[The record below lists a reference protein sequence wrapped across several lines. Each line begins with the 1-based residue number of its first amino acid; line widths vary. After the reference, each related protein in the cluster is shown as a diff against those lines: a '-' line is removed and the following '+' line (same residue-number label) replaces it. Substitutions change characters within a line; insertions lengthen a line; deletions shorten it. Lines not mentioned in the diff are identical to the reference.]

1 MKTVAERLLPACL
14 LAYAAASLAHHIH
27 NAEFLADYPNMPAW
41 LTREHVYLAWLGEMI
56 LGALGYALLRAGYR
70 TAGLLLVAACA
81 LAGFGGLDHYAV
93 APFAS
98 HTAAMHLTILL
109 EVAAAA
115 LVLYAVAA
123 KWRTTT

>member
-1 MKTVAERLLPACL
+1 MTRLLPACL
-14 LAYAAASLAHHIH
+14 LAYAAASLLHHIH

-41 LTREHVYLAWLGEMI
+41 LTREKVYLVWLGETLI
-56 LGALGYALLRAGYR
+56 GRVGYVLVRMGYL
-70 TAGLLLVAACA
+70 TAGSLLIGLYA

-93 APFAS
+93 APFSS

-115 LVLYAVAA
+115 LLLFAVAS
-123 KWRTTT
+123 KWRTTST